1 MVKGKDIQVEIPKDT
16 AETRA
21 KRVITNIYKIIDE
34 RKEKVK
40 EAEDKLAE
48 VLEKEIELIEEKDGR
63 EWEWD

>member
-1 MVKGKDIQVEIPKDT
+1 MKGKDIQVEIPKDT
-16 AETRA
+16 AEAKA

-34 RKEKVK
+34 RKEKAK